1 MSDILLDQQANPAA
15 PAAGTGLLYFDTTTK
30 LLTARTSVNPVTVGG
45 VRNASV
51 STQAYTTAEIYLA
64 GSALVIP
71 SHLLVAGATCRWRVV
86 LTKTAGTGV
95 LVWKIYVGTNG
106 TTSDATIVTFTQVSV
121 PTSATDTA
129 WVDIEWVVRTIG
141 GAATSTA
148 GLRLNHVLA
157 TTGFSQ
163 LGTNVQMVA
172 GSTFNAGAASL
183 IAGISF
189 AHGTA
194 GAGNI
199 EVVTAEL
206 VNG

>member
-1 MSDILLDQQANPAA
+1 MADILVDQQGAPTA
-15 PAAGTGLLYFDTTTK
+15 PASNTSLIYVDNVSQ
-30 LLTARTSVNPVTVGG
+30 LLTTRTSVKPLTVGG
-45 VRNASV
+45 VRNSST

-64 GSALVIP
+64 GSSLAIP
-71 SHLLVAGATCRWRVV
+71 SHLIVVGATFRWRVV

-95 LVWKIYVGTNG
+95 LVWKIYVGTLG
-106 TTSDATIVTFTQVSV
+106 TTGDAVICTFTQVSV

-129 WVDIEWVVRTIG
+129 FVDVEWIIRTIG
-141 GAATSTA
+141 AAATSTA

-157 TTGFSQ
+157 VTGFSQ

-172 GSTFNAGAASL
+172 GTTFNSTTAAL
-183 IAGISF
+183 IAGLSF
-189 AHGTA
+189 SHGTA

-199 EVVTAEL
+199 ETVSAEM